1 MSRAPFSEV
10 PRARYRPLVSL
21 LHHRHHEDSPPS
33 NSAQKYA
40 SWAEVRYSQVVVAPS
55 DSLSL
60 GSPEPRQD
68 TIYDAL
74 PPPLTPSPPIDAYH
88 IQYRND
94 GSNPCL
100 EL

>member
-21 LHHRHHEDSPPS
+21 LHHLHHADSPPS

-60 GSPEPRQD
+60 MEVLNHARTLYTMLFLRP
-68 TIYDAL
+68 
-74 PPPLTPSPPIDAYH
+74 
-88 IQYRND
+88 
-94 GSNPCL
+94 
-100 EL
+100 